1 MDFPLLTLVPLYYLY
16 ANAVLWDTVTL
27 NFEKK
32 IHKDTHEKK
41 KIVDCILECEINV
54 TFFGKKYCCRVNRK
68 SYFSSC

>member
-32 IHKDTHEKK
+32 IHKDTHEEKK
-41 KIVDCILECEINV
+41 LLIAFWNV
-54 TFFGKKYCCRVNRK
+54 KLM
-68 SYFSSC
+68 